1 MARIVQKFGGSSV
14 ANAEKIKNVA
24 KRVAATADEGNQV
37 VVVVSAMGDTTD
49 DLIDLAKQISLD
61 PSQREMDMLM
71 ATGEQQSIALL
82 SIALQELGKKAI
94 SLTGPQAGI
103 HTDCVAS
110 KAKITEVNCARLE
123 KELNAGNIVVV
134 AGFQG
139 LSPDGEIRTLGRG
152 GSDTSGVALAV
163 ALKADLCEIFTDVEG
178 VFTADPR
185 IVPKAHKI
193 DSISY
198 DEMLEMASAG
208 AGVLQ
213 PRSVELAKQYGIHV
227 HVRSTFTQ
235 NKGTIVQEGNKMENL
250 EKEMVVSGVA
260 LDRNV
265 IKVSVFDVPDE
276 IGVASKLFRALA
288 DARINVD
295 MIIQGGDRNRLNSIT
310 FTTGK
315 DEKIKLE
322 KLLNDVVPKIGA
334 KEYTVSDGVSKV
346 SIVGA
351 GMITNPGVAAKMFET
366 LSDNGFNIELIS
378 TSEIKVS
385 CIVKEDRAAE
395 AVCLL
400 HTAFDL
406 DKE

>member
-24 KRVAATADEGNQV
+24 KRVADTAKAGNEV

-49 DLIDLAKQISLD
+49 DLIDLAKQLSVD
-61 PSQREMDMLM
+61 PSRREMDMLM

-82 SIALQELGKKAI
+82 SIALQELGYPAI
-94 SLTGPQAGI
+94 SLTGQQAGV
-103 HTDCVAS
+103 HTNSVAS
-110 KAKITEVNCARLE
+110 KAKILNVECDRIE
-123 KELNAGNIVVV
+123 KELAAGKIVVV

-139 LSPDGEIRTLGRG
+139 ISSDGEIRTLGRG
-152 GSDTSGVALAV
+152 GSDTSGVALAI

-193 DSISY
+193 DFISY

-213 PRSVELAKQYGIHV
+213 PRSVELAKQYGVHV
-227 HVRSTFTQ
+227 HVRSTFSQ
-235 NKGTIVQEGNKMENL
+235 NKGTIVQEVVEMENL

-260 LDRNV
+260 IDKNV
-265 IKVSVFDVPDE
+265 LKVSVFDLPDE
-276 IGVASKLFRALA
+276 IGIASCLFKALA
-288 DARINVD
+288 NAHINVD
-295 MIIQGGDRNRLNSIT
+295 MIIQGADRNRVSSIS
-310 FTTGK
+310 FTVGK
-315 DEKIKLE
+315 DEAVKVEKILKEVLPKLGTDE
-322 KLLNDVVPKIGA
+322 YKI
-334 KEYTVSDGVSKV
+334 SDGVAKV

-351 GMITNPGVAAKMFET
+351 GMITNPGVAAKMFEV
-366 LSDNGFNIELIS
+366 LSNGGYNIELIS

-385 CIVKEDRAAE
+385 CIIQAEKADDAVRA
-395 AVCLL
+395 L
-400 HTAFDL
+400 HTAFGL
-406 DKE
+406 DQ